1 MKRRT
6 LVITVAMSVLFTGG
20 AMAEE
25 APLKILSTI
34 AVQGALT
41 NIEPMVFKGAGVPVK
56 IEYTTTNAIVERVTK
71 GEFADMVILT
81 QAAAQQLAAA
91 GKVKSQTDLVRSE
104 VGIGLA
110 DNAPKPPMKTT
121 EDLIA
126 FLKATPSIAYTS
138 NGASGVHMAQTI
150 EKLGLS
156 ELMKPKTTVLKEGF
170 AAELVRAGKV
180 AAAVQQVSELKFGGA
195 KNIVPLPDANQS
207 RLVFSTAVLNGT
219 QHADGAAKIVKVLTS
234 AEAAKA
240 YNNSGVMP
248 VFK

>member
-1 MKRRT
+1 
-6 LVITVAMSVLFTGG
+6 
-20 AMAEE
+20 MAEE

-41 NIEPMVFKGAGVPVK
+41 GIEPMVLKGAGVPVK
-56 IEYTTTNAIVERVTK
+56 IEYSTTNAIVERVTK

-81 QAAAQQLAAA
+81 QAAAQQLGAA

-104 VGIGLA
+104 VGIALA
-110 DNAPKPPMKTT
+110 DNAAKPAMKTT
-121 EDLIA
+121 DDLVA
-126 FLKATPSIAYTS
+126 FLKATPSLVYTS

-150 EKLGLS
+150 EKLGLA
-156 ELMKPKTTVLKEGF
+156 EAMKSKTIVLKEGF
-170 AAELVRAGKV
+170 AFEQVKQGKA
-180 AAAVQQVSELKFGGA
+180 AAAVQQVSELKFAGA

-207 RLVFSTAVLNGT
+207 RLIFSTAVLNGT
-219 QHADGAAKIVKVLTS
+219 KHVDATAKIVKVLTS

-240 YNNSGVMP
+240 YSNSGVMP